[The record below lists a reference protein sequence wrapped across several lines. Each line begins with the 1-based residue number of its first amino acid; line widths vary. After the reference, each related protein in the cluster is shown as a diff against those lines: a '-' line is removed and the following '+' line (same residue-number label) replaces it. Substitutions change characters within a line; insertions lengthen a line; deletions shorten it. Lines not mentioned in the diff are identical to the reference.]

1 MIRTDSIC
9 VFHSRPGVHTYLVFH
24 LRSNSPSLFD
34 ASTPLRAFN
43 AYNQLQRMD
52 DPLPPNPYKVLNV
65 PKDASL
71 ATIRS
76 AYRKLVLTCHPDKV
90 HDESLKQQKSEQF
103 QQVQQA
109 YEILSNDTNRQRY
122 DERSKLAEL
131 RAELATE
138 RGSPRMPPDTGRR
151 NGYSPATEVRE
162 GRVYEERVPRRPY
175 NDEHFSS
182 KYQEPRPSKKY
193 EDDYFSPPPR
203 RSSNRVPDEKRRTRD
218 IEEERELERE
228 RDHRIA
234 ERLRRER
241 EKATE
246 KATYSERT
254 RRRDKDR
261 RRESDTKSRS
271 RFASY
276 VNTDSESESD
286 PELERYRSLKREAT
300 QKRRH
305 EEMPRR
311 SSKRET
317 GDVDEYESREYQRV
331 SAAEEYITKASRAP
345 LDRRQTSYDRVPASL
360 NTRAAQPPPPPPP
373 PPPPAP
379 PADAGRRSSE
389 RKHRP
394 RDITPPRLLPKDRRV
409 TEIVDPPPSRRPS
422 MPGSSSDPRGLKN
435 LVPSPKREPTRASTT
450 QAVPEP
456 KPPSLR
462 RSETVPVSG
471 SNYRRGDT
479 APSKSSKLKHADN
492 HDSGYSS
499 PGTPEYPADATP
511 LAKST
516 RYVFRSDDD
525 DNGHHIVKAPEDMRR
540 ERERETSPKNRRA
553 VERPSLN
560 PRASPSIKTPPTR
573 STSYAFTPETQK
585 RPSASRTESARVT
598 PLPNRHSGR
607 GVPLYGEVIPEH
619 NEPYKI
625 VNQSPKIRSDSISY
639 TQTPYSPRDRRS
651 SEDTDRNFYSGSHLE
666 TRRPGLSRYESSAYE
681 SSRVH

>member
-1 MIRTDSIC
+1 MFSTAGPEYILIRSSTC
-9 VFHSRPGVHTYLVFH
+9 GF
-24 LRSNSPSLFD
+24 NSPSLFD
-34 ASTPLRAFN
+34 ASVLLRSFN
-43 AYNQLQRMD
+43 SYTHLHTMD
-52 DPLPPNPYKVLNV
+52 DPLPPNPYKTLNV

-90 HDESLKQQKSEQF
+90 HDESLKQQKSVQF

-175 NDEHFSS
+175 TDEHFSS

-218 IEEERELERE
+218 VEEERELEWE
-228 RDHRIA
+228 RNRLA
-234 ERLRRER
+234 ERHRKER
-241 EKATE
+241 EKAAE
-246 KATYSERT
+246 KANYSERM

-271 RFASY
+271 RYASY
-276 VNTDSESESD
+276 VNTDSESDSE
-286 PELERYRSLKREAT
+286 PALEQYRSLKREAT

-331 SAAEEYITKASRAP
+331 SAAEEHITKSSRAP
-345 LDRRQTSYDRVPASL
+345 LERRQTSYDRVQPSSS
-360 NTRAAQPPPPPPP
+360 TRATQPHPP

-394 RDITPPRLLPKDRRV
+394 RDSTPPRLLPKDHRV
-409 TEIVDPPPSRRPS
+409 IGIVDPPPSRRPS
-422 MPGSSSDPRGLKN
+422 MPGSASDPRGLKN
-435 LVPSPKREPTRASTT
+435 LVPSPRREPTRASTI
-450 QAVPEP
+450 QAVSEP
-456 KPPSLR
+456 KPPSIR
-462 RSETVPVSG
+462 RSETMPVNG
-471 SNYRRGDT
+471 SNYRRGDV
-479 APSKSSKLKHADN
+479 APSMTSKLKHADN

-499 PGTPEYPADATP
+499 PGTPEYPADAAP

-516 RYVFRSDDD
+516 RYVLRSDDD
-525 DNGHHIVKAPEDMRR
+525 DGGHHIVKGPEDMR
-540 ERERETSPKNRRA
+540 RERETSPKNRRGI
-553 VERPSLN
+553 ERPSLT

-573 STSYAFTPETQK
+573 STSYAFTPETLK
-585 RPSASRTESARVT
+585 RPSASRTESARAT
-598 PLPNRHSGR
+598 PLPNRYSGR
-607 GVPLYGEVIPEH
+607 GGALYGEVIPEH
-619 NEPYKI
+619 NEPYKV
-625 VNQSPKIRSDSISY
+625 VNQSPKIRPDNISY
-639 TQTPYSPRDRRS
+639 TQTPYSSRDRRS
-651 SEDTDRNFYSGSHLE
+651 SEDADRDFYSGSHLE